1 MLPDASRCCQ
11 MLPDAPRC
19 YHCLLWAGL
28 VCELSRS
35 YAGLDGVLLVNDT
48 FNIKVYYIIIAIIW
62 CNTCMGCT
70 YSWSFE
76 LFLNN
81 DGTRH
86 GMDILGARIGGWLP
100 LGQPC
105 WVVNMHRAIIHRLLS
120 AVSRPIFNRTCWYN
134 QTNASNSFFFCM
146 GASWKGR
153 RRGVGSLSPSP
164 SPQPA

>member
-81 DGTRH
+81 TCFLLLEKPH
-86 GMDILGARIGGWLP
+86 YH
-100 LGQPC
+100 QP
-105 WVVNMHRAIIHRLLS
+105 S
-120 AVSRPIFNRTCWYN
+120 SVSQHPIFNRTCWYN